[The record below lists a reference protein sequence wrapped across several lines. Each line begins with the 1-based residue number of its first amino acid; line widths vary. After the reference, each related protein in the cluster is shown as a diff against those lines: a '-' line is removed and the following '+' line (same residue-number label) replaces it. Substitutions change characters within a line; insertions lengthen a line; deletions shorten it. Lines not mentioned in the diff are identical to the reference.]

1 MYGDRKEPCVLPLGW
16 EELARPEQRAV
27 LHMCR
32 VGQLD
37 KRVGPCWGGGSLI
50 IPGEPCTLILGR
62 QHALKDSGSDIGL

>member
-27 LHMCR
+27 LRMCR

-37 KRVGPCWGGGSLI
+37 KRVGPCWGGDL
-50 IPGEPCTLILGR
+50 
-62 QHALKDSGSDIGL
+62 